1 MPDLF
6 GSRAPKINGH
16 RYDLFNG
23 REIDTF
29 SWIVALFSQGGA
41 TRAIIKANAVNLA
54 TFYPI
59 KFNKQGDPVPLWSN
73 YLFIEY
79 REFISIELCRK
90 TPNFIRIISSRD
102 PYSDIMHPIMV
113 RRHAIQESLR
123 LMTEGKFNEQVFVR
137 PFHGRGSI
145 VRVLDGPFLDKQV
158 RLEID
163 VPSGMNGKLK
173 VPVDING
180 IKATI
185 ELFKLA
191 L

>member
-6 GSRAPKINGH
+6 GSRAPINGKH
-16 RYDLFNG
+16 YDLFNG

-29 SWIVALFSQGGA
+29 RWIVTLFSQGGA
-41 TRAIIKANAVNLA
+41 TRAIIKANAINLA
-54 TFYPI
+54 TFFPI
-59 KFNKQGDPVPLWSN
+59 RFNKQGEPVPLWSN
-73 YLFIEY
+73 YLFMEF
-79 REFISIELCRK
+79 REFVTIDLCRN
-90 TPNFIRIISSRD
+90 TPNFIKLISSRD
-102 PYSDIMHPIMV
+102 PDSDIMQPIMV
-113 RRHAIQESLR
+113 RRGAIAESLR
-123 LMTEGKFNEQVFVR
+123 LITQGKFNEQVFVR

-145 VRVLDGPFLDKQV
+145 VLVTDGPFLDKQV

-163 VPSGMNGKLK
+163 VPSNMNARIK